1 MKKIKSIKQ
10 LKAEKKLIKQ
20 RQVALEEKIH
30 ADWKELKE
38 RLRPVNI
45 TKDAIESIL
54 RRKVSNVMN
63 DGGIITN
70 SLSYGIALLAG
81 KLAEKTGEKFNKI
94 FNRHTVSNEQVNHT
108 N

>member
-1 MKKIKSIKQ
+1 MEVKIRS
-10 LKAEKKLIKQ
+10 
-20 RQVALEEKIH
+20 
-30 ADWKELKE
+30 DWKELKE

-45 TKDAIESIL
+45 TKDAIENIL
-54 RRKVSNVMN
+54 HKKVSNVM
-63 DGGIITN
+63 DDCGIITN

-81 KLAEKTGEKFNKI
+81 KLAEKAGEKFNKI